1 MVGLSHTARLGICFN
16 NRRIKEMRE
25 RSVLLMAACLAGC
38 SSSPANNQAAAQTKV
53 GSPQKASVPPPL
65 KKWDEFTFGMSFD
78 DAITVAPGIQW
89 DAESFQKCRN
99 EIPVKGCSLSADP
112 DHSYRATFAGM
123 ELLPTLDFNEDGK
136 LTDLRIGRIY
146 KAGVTAAQ
154 CEAMHGRLLD
164 KLTSMFGQASQ
175 DKKGADKAMVIG
187 RSPGGNTYHRSKS
200 VNPVMVAGIEWF
212 RVASDGGEISLLT
225 TFTAGSEYTDPEC
238 FIDIYVDG
246 PKSLRR
252 RPLEKVETPKADE
265 GHSDAGD

>member
-1 MVGLSHTARLGICFN
+1 LLL
-16 NRRIKEMRE
+16 
-25 RSVLLMAACLAGC
+25 VLAAGC
-38 SSSPANNQAAAQTKV
+38 SASPASNQATAQARAEVPSKP
-53 GSPQKASVPPPL
+53 SPPPPL

-78 DAITVAPGIQW
+78 DAITAARGIEW
-89 DAESFQKCRN
+89 DGESFQKCRN

-112 DHSYRATFAGM
+112 ERSYRSSFAGM
-123 ELLPTLDFNEDGK
+123 ELMPTLDFNEDGK

-164 KLTSMFGQASQ
+164 KLTSMFGQRSY
-175 DKKGADKAMVIG
+175 KPKGADKAMIV
-187 RSPGGNTYHRSKS
+187 RQSPGGNTYHRSKS
-200 VNPVMVAGIEWF
+200 VNPVMVAGIEEF
-212 RVASDGGEISLLT
+212 RVAADGGDISLLT

-252 RPLEKVETPKADE
+252 RPLEKVEVPKAQGE
-265 GHSDAGD
+265 ENDAGE

>member
-1 MVGLSHTARLGICFN
+1 V
-16 NRRIKEMRE
+16 RRA
-25 RSVLLMAACLAGC
+25 SVLLLVVAAAC
-38 SSSPANNQAAAQTKV
+38 SKSPAA
-53 GSPQKASVPPPL
+53 GQKAENSPAQASAKPSPPAPL

-78 DAITVAPGIQW
+78 DAITAARGVEW

-99 EIPVKGCSLSADP
+99 EIPVKGCSLSANP
-112 DHSYRATFAGM
+112 KRSYRPSFAGM
-123 ELLPTLDFNEDGK
+123 ELMPTLDFNEDGK

-164 KLTSMFGQASQ
+164 KLTSMFGQRSYEP
-175 DKKGADKAMVIG
+175 KGADKAAVV
-187 RSPGGNTYHRSKS
+187 RKSPGGNTYHRSKS
-200 VNPVMVAGIEWF
+200 VSPVMVAGIEDF
-212 RVASDGGEISLLT
+212 RVATDGGKISLLT

-252 RPLEKVETPKADE
+252 APIDFPDGNESKT
-265 GHSDAGD
+265 DAGE